1 MKNQYCTLYVVR
13 HGETDWNKK
22 GIIQGYSDVD
32 LNEMGKRQARKLA
45 NQLKQINFD
54 AIFSSDLLRAKKT
67 AEVISSERKLVIKT
81 VQVLRERNW
90 GRLEG
95 IFSKNLNELD
105 KLFNNLEEKQKFRY
119 KYYPEVESDEELSTR
134 LITFIREIAIA
145 YKGKTILAVTHGG
158 IIRALLLRLNFL
170 KYKNSLHNTI
180 PNTAYVKLVSD
191 GVDFYIQEAKG
202 IKKNP

>member
-22 GIIQGYSDVD
+22 GIIQGHSNVD

-45 NQLKQINFD
+45 NQLKHIDFD
-54 AIFSSDLLRAKKT
+54 AVFSSDLLRAKKT
-67 AEVISSERKLVIKT
+67 AEVISSKRKLAIKT
-81 VQVLRERNW
+81 ARVLRERSW

-95 IFSKNLNELD
+95 KFSKNLNELD
-105 KLFNNLEEKQKFRY
+105 ELFNNLAEKQKFRY

-134 LITFIREIAIA
+134 LISFIREVSVTH
-145 YKGKTILAVTHGG
+145 KGKTILAVTHGG
-158 IIRALLLRLNFL
+158 IMRAFLLRLNFL

-180 PNTAYVKLVSD
+180 QNTAY
-191 GVDFYIQEAKG
+191 